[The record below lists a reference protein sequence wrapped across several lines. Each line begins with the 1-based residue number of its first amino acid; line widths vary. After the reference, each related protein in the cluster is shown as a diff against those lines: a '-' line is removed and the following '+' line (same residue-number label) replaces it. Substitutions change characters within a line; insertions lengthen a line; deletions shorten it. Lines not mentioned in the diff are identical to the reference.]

1 MQMQY
6 IKDMKEKNF
15 NEKKHES
22 LDKVGNKKVKQY
34 SKLLKNRRN
43 VSRNYSVNS

>member
-1 MQMQY
+1 MQY

-22 LDKVGNKKVKQY
+22 LDKVGNKKVK
-34 SKLLKNRRN
+34 
-43 VSRNYSVNS
+43 